1 MIKSIS
7 FWCPFIGNVGTAN
20 AVLQSAKALSKSKN
34 YKCKVINVFG
44 EFDRYHKFF
53 NKYSIEEVKLVK
65 NRLLNL
71 LPKNGFFWSRINFIL
86 IFLVSFFPLL
96 LYMKNNK
103 KDYLFI
109 YLITSLPLI
118 LAKIFNLKNKI
129 VFRVSGKINFSI
141 CRKYI
146 LKFCKDKIFKIFVQT
161 KYSREKLQKQ
171 KIFNISDI
179 HLIYDPVIDLKKI
192 NELKRQK
199 IEKKYQKKKYFVAIG
214 RLSHQ
219 KNFIFFVKCIKKIVK
234 FENNYFFLI
243 LGDGEQKKKI
253 LDYIQKNK
261 LSNYIK
267 LTGFKKNVYK
277 YIHNSS
283 GLICTSLWE
292 EPGFIIQEAASCKKI
307 ILTSNCLSGPEEFL
321 NYGKNGY
328 VFKNNNEDSFLKTFR
343 KMLKEKKKYNSKITN
358 NFKKVNLYSLKQF
371 STSITDIL

>member
-1 MIKSIS
+1 MIKNIS

-20 AVLQSAKALSKSKN
+20 AVLQSAKALSESKN

-44 EFDRYHKFF
+44 EFDRYQKFF
-53 NKYSIEEVKLVK
+53 DENNIEEVKLVK

-86 IFLVSFFPLL
+86 IFLLSFIPLL

-141 CRKYI
+141 WRRYI
-146 LKFCKDKIFKIFVQT
+146 FEFCKDKIFKIFVQT
-161 KYSREKLQKQ
+161 KYSREKLQNQ
-171 KIFNISDI
+171 KIFNINDI
-179 HLIYDPVIDLKKI
+179 HLIYDPVINLKKI
-192 NELKRQK
+192 NELKIQK

-219 KNFIFFVKCIKKIVK
+219 KNFIFLVKCIKKIVK

-253 LDYIQKNK
+253 LDYIHKNK
-261 LSNYIK
+261 LSDYIK
-267 LTGFKKNVYK
+267 LAGFKKNVYK

-321 NYGKNGY
+321 DYGKNGY

-371 STSITDIL
+371 STIIPDIL

>member
-44 EFDRYHKFF
+44 EFDRYQKFF
-53 NKYSIEEVKLVK
+53 NENNIEEIKLIK

-71 LPKNGFFWSRINFIL
+71 LPKIGFFWSRINFIL
-86 IFLVSFFPLL
+86 IFLLSFFPLL

-103 KDYLFI
+103 RDYLFI
-109 YLITSLPLI
+109 YLITSLQLI

-141 CRKYI
+141 WRKYI
-146 LKFCKDKIFKIFVQT
+146 LKFCKNKIFKIFVQT
-161 KYSREKLQKQ
+161 RYSREKLQNH

-192 NELKRQK
+192 NKLKRQK
-199 IEKKYQKKKYFVAIG
+199 IENKYQKKKYFVAIG

-219 KNFIFFVKCIKKIVK
+219 KNFIFLVKCIKKIVK

-243 LGDGEQKKKI
+243 LGDGEQKKSI

-267 LTGFKKNVYK
+267 LAGYKKNVYK
-277 YIHNSS
+277 YIYNSS

-307 ILTSNCLSGPEEFL
+307 ILTSNCLAGPEEFL
-321 NYGKNGY
+321 DYGKNGY
-328 VFKNNNEDSFLKTFR
+328 VFKNNNEDSFIKTF
-343 KMLKEKKKYNSKITN
+343 KIMLNKKEKNNLKIIN
-358 NFKKVNLYSLKQF
+358 NFKKVSLYSLKQF
-371 STSITDIL
+371 STNMRDIL

>member
-20 AVLQSAKALSKSKN
+20 AVLQSAKALSESKN

-44 EFDRYHKFF
+44 EFDKYQKFF
-53 NKYSIEEVKLVK
+53 DENNIEEVKLVK

-86 IFLVSFFPLL
+86 IFLLSFIPLL
-96 LYMKNNK
+96 LHMKKNK

-109 YLITSLPLI
+109 YLITYLPLI

-141 CRKYI
+141 WRRYI
-146 LKFCKDKIFKIFVQT
+146 FEFCKDKIFKIFVQT

-192 NELKRQK
+192 NELKIQK

-219 KNFIFFVKCIKKIVK
+219 KNFIFLAKCIKKIVK
-234 FENNYFFLI
+234 FEKNYFFLI
-243 LGDGEQKKKI
+243 LGDGKQKKKI
-253 LDYIQKNK
+253 LDYIHKNK

-267 LTGFKKNVYK
+267 LAGYKKNVYK

-321 NYGKNGY
+321 DYGKNGY
-328 VFKNNNEDSFLKTFR
+328 VFKNNNEDSFIKTFR
-343 KMLKEKKKYNSKITN
+343 KMLNEKKKYNSKITN
-358 NFKKVNLYSLKQF
+358 NFKKVNFYSLKQF
-371 STSITDIL
+371 STSIPNIL

>member
-20 AVLQSAKALSKSKN
+20 AVLQSAKALSESKN
-34 YKCKVINVFG
+34 YRCKVINVFG
-44 EFDRYHKFF
+44 EFDRYQKFF
-53 NKYSIEEVKLVK
+53 DENNIEEVKLVK

-86 IFLVSFFPLL
+86 IFLLSFVPLL

-103 KDYLFI
+103 QDYLFI

-141 CRKYI
+141 WRKYI

-199 IEKKYQKKKYFVAIG
+199 IENKYQKKKYFVAIG

-219 KNFIFFVKCIKKIVK
+219 KNFIFLVKCIKKIVK
-234 FENNYFFLI
+234 FENSYFFLI

-261 LSNYIK
+261 LSNHIK
-267 LTGFKKNVYK
+267 LAGFKKNVYK

-321 NYGKNGY
+321 DYGKNGY
-328 VFKNNNEDSFLKTFR
+328 VFKNNNENSFIKTFR
-343 KMLKEKKKYNSKITN
+343 KMLNEKEKYNSKIIN

-371 STSITDIL
+371 SANMTNIL

>member
-44 EFDRYHKFF
+44 EFDRYQKFF
-53 NKYSIEEVKLVK
+53 DENNIEEIKLIK

-71 LPKNGFFWSRINFIL
+71 LPKIGFFWSRINFIL
-86 IFLVSFFPLL
+86 IFLLSFFPLL

-141 CRKYI
+141 WRKYI
-146 LKFCKDKIFKIFVQT
+146 LKFCKNKIFKIFVQT
-161 KYSREKLQKQ
+161 KYSREKLQNH

-199 IEKKYQKKKYFVAIG
+199 IENKYQKKKYFVAIG

-219 KNFIFFVKCIKKIVK
+219 KNFIFLVKCIKKIVK

-243 LGDGEQKKKI
+243 LGDGEQKKSI

-267 LTGFKKNVYK
+267 LAGYKKNVYK
-277 YIHNSS
+277 YIYNSS

-321 NYGKNGY
+321 DYGKNGY
-328 VFKNNNEDSFLKTFR
+328 VFKNNNEDSFIKTF
-343 KMLKEKKKYNSKITN
+343 KIMLNKKEKNNLKIIN
-358 NFKKVNLYSLKQF
+358 NFKKVSLYSLKQF
-371 STSITDIL
+371 STNMKGIL

>member
-44 EFDRYHKFF
+44 EFDRYQKFF
-53 NKYSIEEVKLVK
+53 NENNIEEIKLIK
-65 NRLLNL
+65 NRFFNL

-86 IFLVSFFPLL
+86 IFLLSFFPLL

-103 KDYLFI
+103 RDYLFI

-141 CRKYI
+141 WRKYI
-146 LKFCKDKIFKIFVQT
+146 LIFCKDKIFKIFVQT
-161 KYSREKLQKQ
+161 RYSREKLQNQ
-171 KIFNISDI
+171 KIFNNVNIQ
-179 HLIYDPVIDLKKI
+179 LIYDPIIDLKKI
-192 NELKRQK
+192 NKLKRQK
-199 IEKKYQKKKYFVAIG
+199 IENKYQKKKYFVAIG

-219 KNFIFFVKCIKKIVK
+219 KNFIFLVKCIKKIVK

-243 LGDGEQKKKI
+243 LGDGEQKKSI

-267 LTGFKKNVYK
+267 LAGYKKNVYK
-277 YIHNSS
+277 YIYNSS

-321 NYGKNGY
+321 DYGKNGY
-328 VFKNNNEDSFLKTFR
+328 VFKNNNEDSFIKTFKIMLNKKR
-343 KMLKEKKKYNSKITN
+343 KHKLKIIN

-371 STSITDIL
+371 PENMKGIL

>member
-1 MIKSIS
+1 MKKII

-20 AVLQSAKALSKSKN
+20 AVLQSAKALSESKD

-44 EFDRYHKFF
+44 EFDRYQKFF
-53 NKYSIEEVKLVK
+53 DENNIEEIKLIK

-86 IFLVSFFPLL
+86 IFLLSFFPLL
-96 LYMKNNK
+96 SFMKNNK

-129 VFRVSGKINFSI
+129 VFRVSGKIHFSML
-141 CRKYI
+141 RKYI
-146 LKFCKDKIFKIFVQT
+146 LKFCKNKIFKIFVQT
-161 KYSREKLQKQ
+161 RYSREKLQNQ

-199 IEKKYQKKKYFVAIG
+199 IENKYQKNKYFIAIG

-219 KNFIFFVKCIKKIVK
+219 KNFIFLVKCIKKIVK

-243 LGDGEQKKKI
+243 LGDGEQKKSI

-267 LTGFKKNVYK
+267 LAGYKKNVYK
-277 YIHNSS
+277 YIYNSS

-321 NYGKNGY
+321 DYGKNGY
-328 VFKNNNEDSFLKTFR
+328 VFKNNNEDSFIKTF
-343 KMLKEKKKYNSKITN
+343 KIMLNKKGKHNLKIIN

-371 STSITDIL
+371 SENMKDIL

>member
-20 AVLQSAKALSKSKN
+20 AVLQSAKALSESKD

-44 EFDRYHKFF
+44 EFDRYQKFF
-53 NKYSIEEVKLVK
+53 DENNIEEIKLIK

-86 IFLVSFFPLL
+86 IFLLSFFPLL

-129 VFRVSGKINFSI
+129 VFRVSGKIHFSML
-141 CRKYI
+141 RKYI
-146 LKFCKDKIFKIFVQT
+146 LKFCKNKIFKIFVQT
-161 KYSREKLQKQ
+161 RYSREKLQNQ

-199 IEKKYQKKKYFVAIG
+199 IENKYQKNKYFIAIG

-219 KNFIFFVKCIKKIVK
+219 KNFIFLVKCIKKIVK

-243 LGDGEQKKKI
+243 LGDGEQKKSI

-267 LTGFKKNVYK
+267 LAGYKKNVYK
-277 YIHNSS
+277 YIYNSS

-321 NYGKNGY
+321 DYGKNGY
-328 VFKNNNEDSFLKTFR
+328 VFKNNNEDSFIKTFKIMLNKKR
-343 KMLKEKKKYNSKITN
+343 KHKLKIIN

-371 STSITDIL
+371 PENMKGIL